1 MYSKHRGKLEHVA
14 KYLSSMIDAKE
25 DIGED
30 DTHRIVVG
38 WLKWIVASG
47 ILCDKQIL
55 AKLKSKSLLY
65 CFMG

>member
-1 MYSKHRGKLEHVA
+1 
-14 KYLSSMIDAKE
+14 MIDAKE

-47 ILCDKQIL
+47 ILCDKQIP
-55 AKLKSKSLLY
+55 AKLKSKSLQC